1 MNSIQ
6 LVQQIESK
14 GSFLCVGLDSD
25 PRLIPSNF
33 QKESDPIF
41 AFNKAVIDAT
51 EKYAVA
57 YKPNIAFYE
66 AMGPKGWESL
76 QKTMD
81 YIPKNVFTIA
91 DAKRGDIGNT
101 ALKYAQTFFE
111 PASSGFNFDS
121 ITVAPYMGED
131 SVTPFLSFEDKW
143 VILLALTSNQGSE
156 DFQLLRDENNIP
168 LYENVMRKAMEWGG
182 ADQLMFVIGATRT
195 EYLKHVRQIAP
206 DHFFL
211 VPGVGAQGG
220 SLEDVAKYAM
230 NSKVGL
236 LVNSSRGIIY
246 AGDDTSVSA
255 AREAKKMKDE
265 MSTYL
270 DQYWIK

>member
-25 PRLIPSNF
+25 PRLIPSIFN
-33 QKESDPIF
+33 KEPDPIF
-41 AFNKAVIDAT
+41 AFNQAVIDAT

-66 AMGPKGWESL
+66 ALGPKGWESL
-76 QKTMD
+76 QKTME

-131 SVTPFLSFEDKW
+131 SVSPFLSFEDKW
-143 VILLALTSNQGSE
+143 VILLALTSNQGSQ
-156 DFQLLRDENNIP
+156 DFQLICDENNVP
-168 LYENVMRKAMEWGG
+168 LYERVMRRAMEWGG
-182 ADQLMFVIGATRT
+182 AGQLMFVVGATRT
-195 EYLKHVRQIAP
+195 DYLKHVRQIAP

-220 SLEDVAKYAM
+220 SLADVAKYAM
-230 NSKVGL
+230 NSQVGL

-246 AGDDTSVSA
+246 AGDDTAVSA
-255 AREAKKMKDE
+255 AREAKKIKEE
-265 MSTYL
+265 MSMYL